1 MKPKIITGCSSFN
14 ETYWKGVFYPE
25 DLPRKDWFGYYCQH
39 FATYEMNGTFYRFPT
54 DKAMAGWY
62 EKSPKEFLFSVKMY
76 KGVTHYKKF
85 ADCQREISDFYA
97 VCANNLK
104 EKLACILFQLPPSFS
119 FSAERLSLI
128 LDSLDHSFTNAIEF
142 RHASWWCDEVYET
155 LQKAGIIFCNVS
167 YPGLPEH
174 IVATAKTGYVRL
186 HGVPKLFYSGY
197 TEENLHNLHSELLK
211 QDQQK
216 VFIYFNNTA
225 SDQGILNALD
235 FKRL

>member
-25 DLPRKDWFGYYCQH
+25 DLPRKDWFAYYSQH
-39 FATYEMNGTFYRFPT
+39 FSTYEMNGTFYRFPT

-62 EKSPKEFLFSVKMY
+62 EKSPKDFLFSVKMY

-85 ADCQREISDFYA
+85 TDCRREISDFYA

-104 EKLACILFQLPPSFS
+104 EKLACVLFQLPPSFS

-128 LDSLDHSFTNAIEF
+128 LDSLDHSFTNVIEF
-142 RHASWWCDEVYET
+142 RHASWWRDEVYEAFR
-155 LQKAGIIFCNVS
+155 KAGIIFCNVS
-167 YPGLPEH
+167 YPGLPENS
-174 IVATAKTGYVRL
+174 VTTAENGYVRL

-197 TEENLHNLHSELLK
+197 SGESLRELHSALLK
-211 QDQQK
+211 QDCQQ
-216 VFIYFNNTA
+216 VFVYFNNTA
-225 SDQGILNALD
+225 SDQGIRNALD